1 MDRTRIGTIAISMLA
16 LLLFAG
22 GIVYIAKGIA
32 MPWVRGEAIDLELR
46 SAEYE
51 YFAEGIYPHRRVAE
65 ATSGEKIKKHTVYPP
80 YAFVMFSAFCW
91 PDTKEAERLIF
102 QIISVAGL
110 ILMAIYGAR
119 TLGFAGRPAMLLG
132 FALPLAF
139 SGNYV
144 SFFQGQFSIISV
156 ALITAQLW
164 LLQTNRPSAAGLC
177 WALAMIKPQVALAF
191 GLLFL
196 LRREYWRGLLVG
208 LGVLAAMTAFAL
220 WWTSTPPSIF
230 WEQGVSR
237 QRLVFVEKTAYAAA
251 VWVQGFGIPPRTAT
265 VAGLGVLV
273 ITGLAFLTAPAR
285 KILDLP
291 RAAALCS
298 VLGLSLFYHVHYD
311 NMMLFPL
318 LLALVASALKNNR
331 LLVWAAAAMLAAIC
345 YGEPG
350 IIVGWAQSNAFAR
363 WFIFLCPLAACAVLL
378 LANKDKT
385 KQRAFD
391 VAGP

>member
-22 GIVYIAKGIA
+22 GIAYVAKGVA
-32 MPWVRGEAIDLELR
+32 MPWICGQDIDLELR
-46 SAEYE
+46 SAEYN

-80 YAFVMFSAFCW
+80 YAFVMFSAFFW
-91 PDTKEAERLIF
+91 PASEEAERLIF
-102 QIISVAGL
+102 QILSVAGL
-110 ILMAIYGAR
+110 ILMAIHGAR
-119 TLGFAGRPAMLLG
+119 TLGFAGRPAMMLG

-144 SFFQGQFSIISV
+144 AFFQGQFSIISV
-156 ALITAQLW
+156 ALIMAQLW

-177 WALAMIKPQVALAF
+177 WALAMIKPQVAIAF

-196 LRREYWRGLLVG
+196 LRREYWRGLILG
-208 LGVLAAMTAFAL
+208 LGLLAAMTGFAL
-220 WWTSTPPSIF
+220 WWTQTPPWIF
-230 WEQGVSR
+230 WEKGVSS
-237 QRLVFVEKTAYAAA
+237 QRLAFVESTTYAAA
-251 VWVQGFGIPPRTAT
+251 VWVQTLGIPPRTAT
-265 VAGLGVLV
+265 IGGLGILAL
-273 ITGLAFLTAPAR
+273 TGLAFLTKPVQ
-285 KILDLP
+285 KTLSIPL
-291 RAAALCS
+291 AAAVCS

-331 LLVWAAAAMLAAIC
+331 LLVWAAAALLAAIC
-345 YGEPG
+345 YAEPG
-350 IIVGWAQSNAFAR
+350 SIVGWAQSNAFAR

-378 LANKDKT
+378 VCKSEASTEERL
-385 KQRAFD
+385 R
-391 VAGP
+391 

>member
-16 LLLFAG
+16 LLLFGG
-22 GIVYIAKGIA
+22 GIAYVAKGIA
-32 MPWVRGEAIDLELR
+32 MPWIRGEAIDLELR
-46 SAEYE
+46 SAEYD

-91 PDTKEAERLIF
+91 PDTEEAERLIF

-144 SFFQGQFSIISV
+144 AFFQGQFSIISV
-156 ALITAQLW
+156 ALIIAQLW

-237 QRLVFVEKTAYAAA
+237 QRLVFIEKTAYAAA

-265 VAGLGVLV
+265 VAGLGVLA
-273 ITGLAFLTAPAR
+273 ITGLAFLTARVR

-298 VLGLSLFYHVHYD
+298 VLGLSLFYHAHYD

-318 LLALVASALKNNR
+318 LLALVVAGFRHHAKMLF
-331 LLVWAAAAMLAAIC
+331 AAAAVLGIIC
-345 YGEPG
+345 YAEPG
-350 IIVGWAQSNAFAR
+350 VLIGAAQTSAFIR
-363 WFIFLCPLAACAVLL
+363 WFIFLCPAFACFALL
-378 LANKDKT
+378 KKPD
-385 KQRAFD
+385 
-391 VAGP
+391 